1 MQPTALTSFPRPS
14 GPQAAGERGRCYGMS
29 SAVPGSPSPPTTT
42 ATTPSSS
49 SAVRVE
55 SPGGAGGPS
64 LASSPGGSGISGVSS
79 GGNYAAYCSVGTAAS
94 IVVPDPHAQKAVLEQ
109 LFVRELS
116 EGDFWYV
123 VVAEW
128 LEHVKKY
135 LGIASTRKYYQKR
148 VTTLPGP
155 IVTRRDF
162 AHTVD
167 VVHED
172 AWRML
177 VQWYGLA
184 DGHKP
189 MKLVVYRYTRGPEIE
204 HNLNTFKLMLTTC
217 PPEDFHNVRF
227 SKMEKVGHLE
237 WKLRQLYAVP
247 DHQESRLWA
256 RADADSEWRPILAR
270 DKCVGRV
277 LDMDSDF
284 TRPILALELLGE
296 DNGWSRPPEG
306 AMDSLMDLNTMHG
319 EADVSCLPQD
329 YSLGPL
335 YEHSIFDDITSAWEV
350 DIHDQIENLG
360 KTFLERL
367 HSNFAVFVQRARD
380 YVGDRESHLRERER
394 QITAREAVTERLAF
408 RLEEKERRLAAELG
422 ACEEKIKEY
431 ERRRLELEKETTER
445 QETAEKELTAKREEM
460 ELLKSSLEAEKEK
473 FHLELRKMAELHQVQ
488 EGRVKLDI
496 GGHLFTTSLLT
507 LTKEPDSMLAAMF
520 SGRHALKTEADGS
533 YFIDRDGTHFR
544 YILNYLRDGCIK
556 EGTLPANETVLREL
570 LTEAEYFQLSG
581 FADIISTM
589 LCKTFNKEG
598 DSFA

>member
-1 MQPTALTSFPRPS
+1 
-14 GPQAAGERGRCYGMS
+14 MS
-29 SAVPGSPSPPTTT
+29 SAVPGSPSPPST
-42 ATTPSSS
+42 AANNTTTPSG
-49 SAVRVE
+49 SAVRVG
-55 SPGGAGGPS
+55 SPGGTGGPS

-79 GGNYAAYCSVGTAAS
+79 GGNYAAYLSVGTAAS
-94 IVVPDPHAQKAVLEQ
+94 LVAPDPHAQKAVLEQ

-128 LEHVKKY
+128 LEHLKKY

-148 VTTLPGP
+148 LTTLPGP

-177 VQWYGLA
+177 VQWYGVT

-237 WKLRQLYAVP
+237 WRLRQLYAVP
-247 DHQESRLWA
+247 HLQESRLWA
-256 RADADSEWRPILAR
+256 RADPDSEWRPIVAR
-270 DKCVGRV
+270 DKCIGRV

-284 TRPILALELLGE
+284 TRPVLALELLGD
-296 DNGWSRPPEG
+296 DNTWSHPPEG
-306 AMDSLMDLNTMHG
+306 ALDSLMDLNTLHG
-319 EADVSCLPQD
+319 EADASCIPQD
-329 YSLGPL
+329 YPLGQL

-408 RLEEKERRLAAELG
+408 RLEEKERRLAAELV
-422 ACEEKIKEY
+422 ACEDKIKEY
-431 ERRRLELEKETTER
+431 ERRRLELEKEMTER
-445 QETAEKELTAKREEM
+445 RESAEQELHAQKEALQLEKR
-460 ELLKSSLEAEKEK
+460 SLEDEKEK
-473 FHLELRKMAELHQVQ
+473 FHVELRKMAELHEVQ

-496 GGHLFTTSLLT
+496 GGHQFTTSLLT
-507 LTKEPDSMLAAMF
+507 LTKEADSMLAAMF

-533 YFIDRDGTHFR
+533 YFIDRDGTYFR
-544 YILNYLRDGCIK
+544 HILNYLRDGCIK
-556 EGTLPANETVLREL
+556 EGTLPCNDTILREL

-581 FADIISTM
+581 LSEIIGAM
-589 LCKTFNKEG
+589 LFKNHSKEG
-598 DSFA
+598 DTFV